1 MMRKDFDHFKE
12 ILNLIASDI
21 TPLEIIGESKVFS
34 AAERL
39 TVTLRFLATGGTF
52 QSLTFQFHI
61 SHQAISYIVKEICSA
76 IAKYHTLSF

>member
-1 MMRKDFDHFKE
+1 MMRKDFEHFKE

-39 TVTLRFLATGGTF
+39 TVTGF
-52 QSLTFQFHI
+52 
-61 SHQAISYIVKEICSA
+61 
-76 IAKYHTLSF
+76 